1 MTGVH
6 VAEFLQQTRSG
17 SLWPVVLLCP
27 ADKPPFNRE
36 PFEPVLADEAVRA
49 VIEAAVPPGMEDIT
63 CQTFH
68 ADETHL
74 GQVLEEASTYPF
86 LAERRVV
93 IVRAAEAYRDLPA
106 AKTSPLN
113 LLTAYLEQPCETT
126 LLVMV
131 AAAVDRRKRFWKTCA
146 EKSVCLVECPQL
158 ADAELRRWIAERAA
172 ARGRRLSADAVSEV
186 IERAGNRL
194 NDVDNAL
201 NILFAHAGSEK
212 AALTDADVRAACAD
226 VAEETVWTLTDA
238 SAESDADKAL
248 HALHQL
254 LAMNKAPEEILGTVN
269 WLLESAYRALP
280 ETAAPAPKPFVK
292 KKVEPLA
299 AVLGLEKLQA
309 AMALCTRT
317 NFMMRDS
324 GISRDLAMEMLVI
337 KLVQGAAVRRAAAR
351 RPR

>member
-27 ADKPPFNRE
+27 AEKPPFNRE
-36 PFEPVLADEAVRA
+36 PFEPFLADEAVRA

-146 EKSVCLVECPQL
+146 EKGVCLVECPQL
-158 ADAELRRWIAERAA
+158 ADAELRRWIADRAA
-172 ARGRRLSADAVSEV
+172 ARGRRLSGDAAST
-186 IERAGNRL
+186 
-194 NDVDNAL
+194 
-201 NILFAHAGSEK
+201 GS
-212 AALTDADVRAACAD
+212 ASPGSTMI
-226 VAEETVWTLTDA
+226 A
-238 SAESDADKAL
+238 SA
-248 HALHQL
+248 
-254 LAMNKAPEEILGTVN
+254 P
-269 WLLESAYRALP
+269 
-280 ETAAPAPKPFVK
+280 
-292 KKVEPLA
+292 
-299 AVLGLEKLQA
+299 
-309 AMALCTRT
+309 
-317 NFMMRDS
+317 
-324 GISRDLAMEMLVI
+324 
-337 KLVQGAAVRRAAAR
+337 
-351 RPR
+351 